1 MLANTARLNAF
12 AMCML
17 QQFNVMDSNGMV
29 NPDVMSYSIISTVPN
44 ATAGIS
50 QQCISKRGIDAVNT
64 ARMIMNC
71 YLRAN
76 QMVLALS
83 RRDRTYIIRINYIT
97 VACPV
102 LAYLQASFSP
112 LIENDFHAYEADC
125 GAKSGASDESIEAAR
140 RARQLPQSPQM
151 NAFALCMMQKYKV
164 MAADGSVN
172 PDVRSYGIITDG
184 PDNTWRVSEHCRDLD
199 GNSSGE
205 TARMI
210 MNCYLDNNQLVMG
223 LTPRVSA

>member
-1 MLANTARLNAF
+1 MKIYVICVVVFFLA
-12 AMCML
+12 
-17 QQFNVMDSNGMV
+17 
-29 NPDVMSYSIISTVPN
+29 P
-44 ATAGIS
+44 
-50 QQCISKRGIDAVNT
+50 AVF
-64 ARMIMNC
+64 
-71 YLRAN
+71 
-76 QMVLALS
+76 
-83 RRDRTYIIRINYIT
+83 
-97 VACPV
+97 
-102 LAYLQASFSP
+102 ASFSP
-112 LIENDFHAYEADC
+112 LIEDDFHAYEADC
-125 GAKSGASDESIEAAR
+125 GASDESIEAAR

-184 PDNTWRVSEHCRDLD
+184 PDNTWRVSEHCRTLN
-199 GNSSGE
+199 GNSAGE